1 MATLNQ
7 QAGETNPAV
16 AVLNQ
21 LRTTAIAATTLL
33 AAVVLTQPAYAG
45 TITGTATIR
54 ERIALP
60 PDAVFEVVLIDIA
73 RADAPAEVLGRVRLQ
88 PAGQSP
94 FRFSIPYRERDITP
108 RGRYS
113 VRATV
118 RQGERLLFTTDTI
131 TPVLTG
137 EPSQPL
143 TLQLVQVGGD
153 PRSSQISSP
162 VGRLPASWRGDLPDA
177 GGTTRWQVDLSSDGA
192 YQLRQTLLNRPA
204 PNSFDDIGRWQLESG
219 SNRLVLRGGRE
230 APLFFQPV
238 DGGSALRKLDLQGQ
252 PINSRQSDRLQ
263 RLGAYAPIE
272 PRLHLQGM
280 FRYLADAA
288 SIRLCA
294 TGAQLPVAME
304 GDFRALERAY
314 LKALP
319 GGAAG
324 KPMLVNLEGLITS
337 RPSMETGR
345 PPQRTLVV
353 ERFVGVHPGQGCG
366 QAKTTPTPAPH
377 SMASPSLRGTLWKLQ
392 ALQDGDGPSL
402 SQPPGKPAELLL
414 ANDQERVSGSGGCN
428 RLMGGF
434 RLSGEQLS
442 FSKLASTQMACPPE
456 LMAFEQRYSEAL
468 GRVRRWSIDK
478 QNLLLLDE
486 RGRTLLLFTA
496 KP

>member
-1 MATLNQ
+1 M
-7 QAGETNPAV
+7 
-16 AVLNQ
+16 NQ

-33 AAVVLTQPAYAG
+33 AAVALIRPAYAG
-45 TITGTATIR
+45 TITGSATIR

-60 PDAVFEVVLIDIA
+60 QDAVFEAVLIDIA
-73 RADAPAEVLGRVRLQ
+73 RADAPATELGRVRLQ
-88 PAGQSP
+88 LADQSP
-94 FRFSIPYRERDITP
+94 FRFSIPYRESDITP

-113 VRATV
+113 VRAKV
-118 RQGERLLFTTDTI
+118 RSGERLLFTTDTI

-143 TLQLVQVGGD
+143 NLQLVQVAGG
-153 PRSSQISSP
+153 PRPSQASSP

-177 GGTTRWQVDLSSDGA
+177 GGTTRWQVDLTSDGA
-192 YQLRQTLLNRPA
+192 YQLRQTFLDRPA
-204 PNSFDDIGRWQLESG
+204 PNSFDDIGRWRLESG

-238 DGGSALRKLDLQGQ
+238 DAGSALRKLDLQGQ
-252 PINSRQSDRLQ
+252 PINSRHNDRLQ
-263 RLGAYAPIE
+263 RLGTYAPIE

-280 FRYLADAA
+280 VRYMADAA

-294 TGAQLPVAME
+294 TGTRLPVAME
-304 GDFRALERAY
+304 ADYLSLERAY

-319 GGAAG
+319 EGAAG
-324 KPMLVNLEGLITS
+324 KPLLVNLEGLITS

-353 ERFVGVHPGQGCG
+353 ERFVGVHPGKGCP
-366 QAKTTPTPAPH
+366 QPNANTAQTTAPR
-377 SMASPSLRGTLWKLQ
+377 SMATPPPLRGTLWALQ
-392 ALQDGDGPSL
+392 ALQDGDGPNL

-414 ANDQERVSGSGGCN
+414 ASDQERVSGSGGCN

-442 FSKLASTQMACPPE
+442 FSKLASTQMACPPD
-456 LMAFEQRYSEAL
+456 LMAFERRYSEAL

-478 QNLLLLDE
+478 RNLLLQDE
-486 RGRTLLLFTA
+486 RGRTLLLFIA

>member
-1 MATLNQ
+1 M
-7 QAGETNPAV
+7 
-16 AVLNQ
+16 NQ

-33 AAVVLTQPAYAG
+33 AAVMLIRPAHAG
-45 TITGTATIR
+45 TITGTASIR

-60 PDAVFEVVLIDIA
+60 PDAVFEAVLIDIA
-73 RADAPAEVLGRVRLQ
+73 RADAPATELGRVRLQ

-94 FRFSIPYRERDITP
+94 FRFSIPYRDQDITP
-108 RGRYS
+108 RGRYA

-131 TPVLTG
+131 HPVLTG
-137 EPSQPL
+137 AENQPL
-143 TLQLVQVGGD
+143 TLQLVQVGCG
-153 PRSSQISSP
+153 PRSSQASSP
-162 VGRLPASWRGDLPDA
+162 VGRLPASWRCDLPDA
-177 GGTTRWQVDLSSDGA
+177 GGITRWQVDLSSDGA
-192 YQLRQTLLNRPA
+192 YQLRQTFLDRPA
-204 PNSFDDIGRWQLESG
+204 PNSFDDIGRWRLESG
-219 SNRLVLRGGRE
+219 SNRLALRGGRE

-238 DGGSALRKLDLQGQ
+238 DAGSALRKLDLQGQ
-252 PINSRQSDRLQ
+252 PISSLQPDRLQ
-263 RLGAYAPIE
+263 RLGTYAPIE

-280 FRYLADAA
+280 FSYLADAA

-294 TGAQLPVAME
+294 TGTRLPVSME
-304 GDFRALERAY
+304 GGYRALERAY

-319 GGAAG
+319 AGAAG

-337 RPSMETGR
+337 RPSMESGR

-377 SMASPSLRGTLWKLQ
+377 PMASPSLRGTLWTLQ

-414 ANDQERVSGSGGCN
+414 ASDQERVSGSGGCN

-456 LMAFEQRYSEAL
+456 LMVFERRYSEAL
-468 GRVRRWSIDK
+468 CRVRRWSIDK
-478 QNLLLLDE
+478 QNLLLQDE

>member
-1 MATLNQ
+1 MD
-7 QAGETNPAV
+7 P
-16 AVLNQ
+16 

-33 AAVVLTQPAYAG
+33 AAVVLMQPAYAG
-45 TITGTATIR
+45 TLTGTATIR

-60 PDAVFEVVLIDIA
+60 PDAVFEAVLIDIA
-73 RADAPAEVLGRVRLQ
+73 RADAPARELGRMRLQ

-94 FRFSIPYRERDITP
+94 FRFSISYREGDITP

-118 RQGERLLFTTDTI
+118 RQGERLLFTNDTI

-137 EPSQPL
+137 APSQPL
-143 TLQLVQVGGD
+143 NLQLVQVGDGQQ
-153 PRSSQISSP
+153 PTAVSSP
-162 VGRLPASWRGDLPDA
+162 LGRLPASWRGDLPDA

-192 YQLRQTLLNRPA
+192 YQLRQTFLDRPEPNR
-204 PNSFDDIGRWQLESG
+204 FDDIGRWRLENG

-230 APLFFQPV
+230 APLFFQPM
-238 DGGSALRKLDLQGQ
+238 DGGSALRKLDLHGK
-252 PINSRQSDRLQ
+252 PIPSRHPDRLQ

-280 FRYLADAA
+280 FSYLADAA

-294 TGAQLPVAME
+294 TGTRLPVAME
-304 GDFRALERAY
+304 GDYRALERAY

-319 GGAAG
+319 AGAAG
-324 KPMLVNLEGLITS
+324 KPTLVNLEGLITS

-353 ERFVGVHPGQGCG
+353 ERFVGVHSGKGCP
-366 QAKTTPTPAPH
+366 QPNANTAQTTAPH
-377 SMASPSLRGTLWKLQ
+377 SKATPPPLRGTFWTLQ

-414 ANDQERVSGSGGCN
+414 ASDQEHVSGSGGCN

-442 FSKLASTQMACPPE
+442 FSRLASTQMACPPG
-456 LMAFEQRYSEAL
+456 LMAFEGRYSEAL
-468 GRVRRWSIDK
+468 GRVRRWSIDR
-478 QNLLLLDE
+478 QTLLLQDG
-486 RGRTLLLFTA
+486 RGRTLLVFRA
-496 KP
+496 KR